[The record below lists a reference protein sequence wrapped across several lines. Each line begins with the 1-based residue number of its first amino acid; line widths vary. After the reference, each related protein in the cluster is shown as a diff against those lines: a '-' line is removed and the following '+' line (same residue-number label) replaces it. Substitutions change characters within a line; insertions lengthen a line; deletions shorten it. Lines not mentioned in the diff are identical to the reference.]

1 LCATR
6 CVPGGVVR
14 EDEMGN
20 GGANMAVGDLEGLGV
35 RVDIDAWAMRW
46 AEGLG
51 EGASDKV
58 GGIGLEVKKWLCLI
72 G

>member
-1 LCATR
+1 
-6 CVPGGVVR
+6 
-14 EDEMGN
+14 MGN